1 MGKAEK
7 KENKNSG
14 IRFMIEGVVLNAVM
28 VSYRRFTEVMPEHA
42 HGENVYE
49 IHLVTEGRGI
59 VSLNKER
66 YDISPGILYLTGPG
80 VLHEQ
85 IPEDGGSVTEFGLYL
100 QTEGEQKGGDLLQ
113 ALRNC
118 SVWCGKG
125 KEELAELSQKILLE
139 QGNNKIGST
148 EKSIHLL
155 AEFFI
160 ECIRSMRGDEE
171 MRGELPAPEE
181 EFLSHRIQEENVL
194 LVADELF
201 LYEYRDITLEGLAM
215 RLGFSPRQAQR
226 FLKRMYGKTFTRKR
240 LEARMSAAV
249 TMLINSRYTITEIS
263 ERLGY
268 SSVEHFSHAFS
279 EYYGYMPS
287 KMRKRENR

>member
-1 MGKAEK
+1 MGKAK
-7 KENKNSG
+7 TQGHKNSET
-14 IRFMIEGVVLNAVM
+14 RFMIEGVVLNVVM

-42 HGENVYE
+42 HGENAYE
-49 IHLVTEGRGI
+49 IHLVTEGRGS
-59 VSLNKER
+59 VYLDKEC
-66 YDISPGILYLTGPG
+66 YDISPGTLYLTGPG

-85 IPEDGGSVTEFGLYL
+85 VPEEGGFVTEFGLFL
-100 QTEGEQKGGDLLQ
+100 QTEGEQKGGELLQ
-113 ALRNC
+113 KLRSC

-125 KEELAELSQKILLE
+125 KEELMELSQKILLE
-139 QGNNKIGST
+139 QDGSQIGCA
-148 EKSIHLL
+148 EKRIHLL
-155 AEFFI
+155 AEFLI
-160 ECIRSMRGDEE
+160 ECIRSMDMVRKE
-171 MRGELPAPEE
+171 RRTLPAPEE

-201 LYEYRDITLEGLAM
+201 LYEYRDITLEGLAK

-249 TMLINSRYTITEIS
+249 TMLLNSRYTITEIS

-268 SSVEHFSHAFS
+268 ASVEHFSHAFS

>member
-7 KENKNSG
+7 RGRKDG
-14 IRFMIEGVVLNAVM
+14 GPRFMIEGVIMNAVM
-28 VSYRRFTEVMPEHA
+28 VSYRRFTKVMPEHA

-49 IHLVTEGRGI
+49 IHLVTEGRGS
-59 VSLNKER
+59 VCLNKER
-66 YDISPGILYLTGPG
+66 YDISPGVLYLTGPG

-85 IPEDGGSVTEFGLYL
+85 MPEEGGSVTEFGLYL
-100 QTEGEQKGGDLLQ
+100 QAEGEQKGGELLQ

-125 KEELAELSQKILLE
+125 KTELMELSQKILLE
-139 QGNNKIGST
+139 QESDKIGSA
-148 EKSIHLL
+148 EKRIHLL

-160 ECIRSMRGDEE
+160 ECIRSMGTVEAEE
-171 MRGELPAPEE
+171 RELPTPEE
-181 EFLSHRIQEENVL
+181 EFLSHKVREENIL

-201 LYEYRDITLEGLAM
+201 LYEYRDITLEGLAT

-249 TMLINSRYTITEIS
+249 TMLQNSRYTITEIS

-287 KMRKRENR
+287 KMRKREKR